1 MKIKMF
7 QEGGSAPMPAPAP
20 APAGGQD
27 AAMAQIQQI
36 AAQII
41 QEMGPDAAAMLA
53 QLIMEMLQ
61 SAAPAPG
68 QEVAFQKCGG
78 KLKKVAKKSSK

>member
-1 MKIKMF
+1 MKIKKF
-7 QEGGSAPMPAPAP
+7 QEGGAVPAPAP
-20 APAGGQD
+20 APVQGGQENV
-27 AAMAQIQQI
+27 MAQIQQI

-53 QLIMEMLQ
+53 QMIMEMLQ

-78 KLKKVAKKSSK
+78 KLKKIAKKKSK